1 MKRARVIPVLLLQNN
16 GLYKTVKFDKA
27 KYIGDP
33 INAVKL
39 FNDKQCDEL
48 ILLDILTSKQS
59 KEINFKLIE
68 EIASECFM
76 PLAYGG
82 GVSKIEH
89 IEKLLKIGIEKI
101 ILNSVLLSDFN
112 FLETA
117 VKYYGSSTIVASVDV
132 KKNLFG
138 KYNVFSHSGKNIP
151 SISLLDFLKV
161 IEQSGAGELM
171 INSVDLDG
179 LMTGYD
185 TKLAQTVSESLS
197 IPTILCGGCSSYENI
212 KNLFLTTHISAAAA
226 GSFFVYHGPHKA
238 VLINYPMPN
247 QISEIYN

>member
-1 MKRARVIPVLLLQNN
+1 MKRARIIPVLLLQNN

-33 INAVKL
+33 INAVKI
-39 FNDKQCDEL
+39 FNDKQCDEI
-48 ILLDILTSKQS
+48 ILLDILASKQN
-59 KEINFKLIE
+59 KEINYKLIE

-101 ILNSVLLSDFN
+101 ILNSILLSDPS

-117 VKYYGSSTIVASVDV
+117 VNYYGSSTIVASVDV
-132 KKNLFG
+132 KKNVFG
-138 KYNVFSHSGKNIP
+138 KYLVYSHASKQIP
-151 SISLLDFLKV
+151 SIPLLDFLKT
-161 IEQSGAGELM
+161 IENRGAGELM

-179 LMTGYD
+179 MMTGYD
-185 TKLAQTVSESLS
+185 MKLAQTVSESLS
-197 IPTILCGGCSSYENI
+197 IPSIICGGCSSFENI
-212 KNLFLTTHISAAAA
+212 KHLFLTTHISAAAA
-226 GSFFVYHGPHKA
+226 GSFFIYHGPHKA
-238 VLINYPMPN
+238 VLINYPMPK
-247 QISEIYN
+247 QISEIHI

>member
-16 GLYKTVKFDKA
+16 GLYKTVKFDNA

-48 ILLDILTSKQS
+48 ILLDILSSKQN
-59 KEINFKLIE
+59 KEINYKLIE

-82 GVSKIEH
+82 AVSKIEH
-89 IEKLLKIGIEKI
+89 FEKLLKIGIEKI
-101 ILNSVLLSDFN
+101 ILNSVLLYDFS
-112 FLETA
+112 FLEKA

-138 KYNVFSHSGKNIP
+138 KYNIYSHSGKNIP
-151 SISLLDFLKV
+151 TVSLNDFLKK

-171 INSVDLDG
+171 INSVDMDG
-179 LMTGYD
+179 MMTGYD
-185 TKLAQTVSESLS
+185 TKLAQNVSESLS
-197 IPTILCGGCSSYENI
+197 IPTIICGGCSSFENI
-212 KNLFLTTHISAAAA
+212 KNLFFTTNISAAAA
-226 GSFFVYHGPHKA
+226 GSFFVFHGPHKA
-238 VLINYPMPN
+238 VLINYPMPK
-247 QISEIYN
+247 QISEINA

>member
-16 GLYKTVKFDKA
+16 GLYKTVKFDKP

-48 ILLDILTSKQS
+48 ILLDILASKQD

-101 ILNSVLLSDFN
+101 ILNSVLLSNIEFM
-112 FLETA
+112 ETA

-138 KYNVFSHSGKNIP
+138 KYQLYSHSGKKIP
-151 SISLLDFLKV
+151 DVPLLDFLKA
-161 IEQSGAGELM
+161 IEKKGAGELM

-179 LMTGYD
+179 MMTGYD

-197 IPTILCGGCSSYENI
+197 IPTIICGGCNSFENI
-212 KNLFLTTHISAAAA
+212 KNIFLTTHISAAAA

-238 VLINYPMPN
+238 VLINYPMPK
-247 QISEIYN
+247 QISEIRN